1 MNLNMV
7 STKHKLNNLDPFVD
21 NKSIFKFAK
30 KKKKKARERGTKT
43 SNELAG
49 HGL

>member
-30 KKKKKARERGTKT
+30 KQKKARERGTKT

-49 HGL
+49 HEL